1 MNTFNAARQGIPQ
14 RPADANAPPL
24 DTGTPVFEPGIT
36 GPDGTFVFIKNPP
49 SEDMQP
55 IHDMLRKEIGE
66 NVAPVEVIQSV
77 YAANPM
83 SFWGLYRS
91 ADARRL
97 SPRLVGFIAF
107 LPLNEAGNA
116 ALRAKKIDGRNPDLT
131 LLAESGEDP
140 VVLYLWAIVTPG
152 LGNLAF
158 ALNCRA
164 IGADLFERL
173 QVIGWI
179 STQSALD
186 SVRRSSHTRDDAN
199 ATIGSTFEIKFL
211 PEHRAEMRALKV
223 VEGLRP
229 GQRRSPRPVL
239 EAALIST
246 ADQMAKVMAIRAAVF
261 MSEQNCP
268 YDEEFD
274 GNDYAGTHV
283 LGTVNGEPAAC
294 LRIRYFA
301 NFVKIERLAVLHRF
315 RRTLI
320 AKQVV
325 EQALEICSRKG
336 YTKMYGQSQMRLV
349 SFWERFGFKLMQKD
363 AKLVFSDHEYA
374 EIFGDIAPHP
384 RPLTPETEPLILIR
398 PEGKWDEPGVLDHS
412 ASRPATNPH

>member
-1 MNTFNAARQGIPQ
+1 MDKFNAARPDTPQ
-14 RPADANAPPL
+14 RHPEASEAPVS
-24 DTGTPVFEPGIT
+24 TGAAVFEPGIVC
-36 GPDGTFVFIKNPP
+36 PDGTFVFIKNPP
-49 SEDMQP
+49 AEDMQQ
-55 IHDMLRKEIGE
+55 IHDLLRKEIGE
-66 NVAPVEVIQSV
+66 NVASIDTIQAV
-77 YAANPM
+77 YATNPM
-83 SFWGLYRS
+83 SFWGLYRC

-97 SPRLVGFIAF
+97 SSRLVGFIAY

-116 ALRAKKIDGRNPDLT
+116 ALRAKKIDGRDPDLS
-131 LLAESGEDP
+131 LLAKPGEDP

-186 SVRRSSHTRDDAN
+186 SVKRSSHTRDDAHK
-199 ATIGSTFEIKFL
+199 TIGSTFEVKFL

-223 VEGLRP
+223 IEGLRP
-229 GQRRSPRPVL
+229 GQRNRPRPVL
-239 EAALIST
+239 EASLIST

-274 GNDYAGTHV
+274 GNDYAGTHI

-294 LRIRYFA
+294 LRVRYFA

-336 YTKMYGQSQMRLV
+336 YAKMYGQSQMRLV
-349 SFWERFGFKLMQKD
+349 SFWGKFGFKPMQKD
-363 AKLVFSDHEYA
+363 ARLVFSDHEYV
-374 EIFGDIAPHP
+374 EIFGDIAPHAH
-384 RPLTPETEPLILIR
+384 PLTPETDPLILIR
-398 PEGKWDEPGVLDHS
+398 PEGKWDEPGVLDQS